1 MVIGHYF
8 VRMKHL
14 DYMIVGD
21 DDSSTIDDKP
31 RPKGR
36 RLSLFLRSVFLKI
49 FAKKVFEWGSW
60 WKLWQ
65 LWCTLLR
72 LSRAGSRDIN
82 HGRQKFLRE
91 VGEAIWRRTGSCR
104 PSQKAQQRG
113 SRYKTEGCPAPLAFP
128 NLAARCQWLFLLL
141 KSVIHFAIPYANK

>member
-1 MVIGHYF
+1 MKNDRYF
-8 VRMKHL
+8 ISIL

-60 WKLWQ
+60 WKLA
-65 LWCTLLR
+65 TVV
-72 LSRAGSRDIN
+72 
-82 HGRQKFLRE
+82 H
-91 VGEAIWRRTGSCR
+91 
-104 PSQKAQQRG
+104 P
-113 SRYKTEGCPAPLAFP
+113 PAP
-128 NLAARCQWLFLLL
+128 
-141 KSVIHFAIPYANK
+141 